1 MNLNCVFFFSYKQG
15 ELSLLWRA
23 WLTEAQGRSS
33 PCNLNP
39 SLRVS
44 MSLSHYFMGNAKKKS
59 LHIMYFFFLMRAR
72 SRLCS
77 TQSKRRLLTI
87 WYLFS
92 LASESKTPSSACL
105 FVCFS
110 FATWINFLASL
121 FLQRVG
127 QQDPRGWQLPLFQ
140 SQSPRC
146 TGPGPGGGLPLWL
159 LYP

>member
-1 MNLNCVFFFSYKQG
+1 MTQRSTRSLVSYNLKSLTASQHVTQSLFYKQ
-15 ELSLLWRA
+15 
-23 WLTEAQGRSS
+23 
-33 PCNLNP
+33 C
-39 SLRVS
+39 
-44 MSLSHYFMGNAKKKS
+44 KKKS
-59 LHIMYFFFLMRAR
+59 LHIMFFLMRAQ

-77 TQSKRRLLTI
+77 TQSKRGLLTI

-105 FVCFS
+105 FVFFS
-110 FATWINFLASL
+110 FATCINFLASL
-121 FLQRVG
+121 LLQRVG